1 MVPAEKAC
9 SNIVFVY
16 KTYYKTYILN
26 ELGMNSKLGNR
37 IYTVT
42 TLSKNEIL
50 KNHISVLNTF
60 KIPVNE
66 TDQNKLQCL

>member
-16 KTYYKTYILN
+16 KAYYKNYILN
-26 ELGMNSKLGNR
+26 ELGMNSTLGNR

-50 KNHISVLNTF
+50 KNHISVLNAL